1 MENIIE
7 PIDKTLIKKELNDER
22 FLRNTNFG
30 DNILYIVTAHD
41 SPNTMQEIGRL
52 REISFRDGGG
62 GTGKSV
68 DIDEFD
74 TMDNPYKQLIVWDPE
89 NEEILGGY
97 RFIDGGDVKFN
108 QDRQPLLSSTEI
120 FNFTPK
126 FINEYLPK
134 TIELGRSFVQPA
146 YQTLKKG
153 LYSLDNLWDGLG
165 ALITLNPHIDYFFG
179 KVTMYQK
186 YNKEARDLILFFVQK
201 YFPDNDKL
209 VIPANQLKLETP
221 IEKLALVYEDL
232 NLDEAYKVMS
242 KLVRDHGET
251 IPPLFNSYIKLS
263 ETMRTFGTV
272 INHHFGDVEETGIL
286 ITINDIY
293 DSKKERH
300 LLHK

>member
-1 MENIIE
+1 MENIIA
-7 PIDKTLIKKELNDER
+7 PIDRTLIKKELKDER
-22 FLRNTNFG
+22 FLRKTNFG
-30 DNILYIVTAHD
+30 DNTLYIITAHN

-52 REISFRDGGG
+52 REIAFRDGGG

-74 TMDNPYKQLIVWDPE
+74 TMETPYKQLIVWDPE

-97 RFIDGGDVKFN
+97 RFIDGCDVKFS

-165 ALITLNPHIDYFFG
+165 ALITLNPHISYFFG
-179 KVTMYQK
+179 KVTMYQT
-186 YNKEARDLILFFVQK
+186 YNKEARDFLLFFVQK
-201 YFPDNDKL
+201 YFPDNGRL
-209 VIPANQLKLETP
+209 VIPTNQLPLETP
-221 IEKLALVYEDL
+221 LEKLTAAYEGKS
-232 NLDEAYKVMS
+232 LDEAYKTMS
-242 KLVRDHGET
+242 KLVRERGET

-263 ETMRTFGTV
+263 ATMRTFGTV
-272 INHHFGDVEETGIL
+272 VNHHFGDVEETGIL